1 VVPEHKKPVKKKD
14 SQRVNGEGKSC
25 KLPAIQDC
33 RGFAGILLSTFTF
46 KNRVKARYG
55 FSIFTIVNTAS

>member
-1 VVPEHKKPVKKKD
+1 MVPEHKKPVKKKD

-46 KNRVKARYG
+46 
-55 FSIFTIVNTAS
+55 